1 MAAGVNI
8 NEVLD
13 GHVSLQVDCVDRLYL
28 NAYCPI
34 LQVSGQVVCFLTG
47 QLGNPVPSP
56 TLFHQIGN
64 RFRRDVDRF
73 AAGTGIPLLR
83 LKKPDRSRWDD
94 RKLDHVRPYLDQAA
108 REGRFGMVAIVVAQ
122 EFQ

>member
-1 MAAGVNI
+1 MAAVVNI

-34 LQVSGQVVCFLTG
+34 LQVGGQVACFLTG
-47 QLGNPVPSP
+47 HLGNPVPSP
-56 TLFHQIGN
+56 TLFHQMGN

-73 AAGTGIPLLR
+73 AAGAGVPLLR

-94 RKLDHVRPYLDQAA
+94 RKLSAP
-108 REGRFGMVAIVVAQ
+108 E
-122 EFQ
+122 

>member
-1 MAAGVNI
+1 MAAVVNI

-34 LQVSGQVVCFLTG
+34 LQVGGQVVCFLTG
-47 QLGNPVPSP
+47 HLGNPVPSP

-73 AAGTGIPLLR
+73 AAGGWCPAAALEEAGPLPL
-83 LKKPDRSRWDD
+83 
-94 RKLDHVRPYLDQAA
+94 
-108 REGRFGMVAIVVAQ
+108 G
-122 EFQ
+122 